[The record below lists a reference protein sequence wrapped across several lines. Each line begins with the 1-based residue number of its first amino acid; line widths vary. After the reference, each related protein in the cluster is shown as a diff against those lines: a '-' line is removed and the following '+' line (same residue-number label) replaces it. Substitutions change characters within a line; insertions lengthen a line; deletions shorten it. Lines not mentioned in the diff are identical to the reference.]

1 LPAKLK
7 QSVNTEKQHIY
18 RLSTLGTSLLQP
30 KRMLMMS
37 FAVIAA
43 MAVVEVVGGI
53 LSDSISLVSDAVHM
67 FTDVMAIGLSLFAI
81 TMATRSHSGSMTF
94 GYHRA
99 EVMAALANGVALAV
113 ISIWVLYEAFSRVM
127 SQHIID
133 APLMLLT
140 ASIGLAGNLTVMF
153 LLKHHA
159 SRSINIHSAF
169 IHVIYN
175 TISSVAVIIT
185 GFIAL
190 TTGITI
196 VDPLVAFLIAGL
208 VARSAYSIVKSST
221 HILLEG
227 APTELDMREIIVTL
241 KQLDGVVDVHDLHVW
256 TISTGMDALSGH
268 VVVRDQMLSESSKL
282 LYEINTVLAERYNIT
297 HTTIQL
303 EHEHE
308 ISFRRTIK

>member
-1 LPAKLK
+1 
-7 QSVNTEKQHIY
+7 
-18 RLSTLGTSLLQP
+18 
-30 KRMLMMS
+30 MLS
-37 FAVIAA
+37 FAVTT
-43 MAVVEVVGGI
+43 AVAVIEAVGGI
-53 LSDSISLVSDAVHM
+53 LSNSISLVSDAVHM

-81 TMATRSHSGSMTF
+81 TMAARSHFGAMTF

-99 EVMAALANGVALAV
+99 EVLVALANGVALAV
-113 ISIWVLYEAFSRVM
+113 ISLWVLYEAFLRVM
-127 SQHIID
+127 SPRIID
-133 APLMLLT
+133 APLLLLT
-140 ASIGLAGNLTVMF
+140 ASIGLAGNLVVMF

-159 SRSINIHSAF
+159 GKSINIHSAF
-169 IHVIYN
+169 IHVVYN
-175 TISSVAVIIT
+175 TISSVAVITT

-190 TTGITI
+190 NTGITI

-208 VARSAYSIVKSST
+208 VARSAYSIVRSST

-227 APTELDMREIIVTL
+227 APSDLDVREITVTL

-282 LYEINTVLAERYNIT
+282 LSEINTVLAERYNIT
-297 HTTIQL
+297 HTTVQL

>member
-227 APTELDMREIIVTL
+227 APSELDMREIIVTL